1 MKTLNIVLDF
11 NNLCMRSLFACQ
23 YMGDANV
30 KNFDTDEECAV
41 LARKIVTDVC
51 YVMNTFSA
59 DRVILACDAKYPWRH
74 DLYKDIDGQ
83 SYKGN
88 RVKDEDKNWE
98 KIFATFD
105 DVRDVLVDRGV
116 VASLID
122 RAEADDVAAMWKNVL
137 YTEEKENLV
146 LVSSDKDW
154 TQLVD
159 FDENHSCYC
168 ICYNPI
174 SNNKGKRNLY
184 LTESMFTWLHSEET
198 TDIFFS
204 NYNYNKNSLKNAIAN
219 DPKINC
225 IPIDPCSV
233 VIEKVM
239 CGDDGDNVPTFFEY
253 YKNGRKM
260 RVTPL
265 KAQHVFNNLNIS
277 CVEHLVTA
285 VENNTLKESLE
296 KEMKYTIDIDFCERL
311 DRQRR
316 LVELN
321 VNFFPKHIR
330 LKFAFHVDS
339 VASRGFTVDL
349 PKTMQEMLSDT
360 KYISKDFQKSKENSI
375 FATLDLDKYSK
386 QHILF

>member
-1 MKTLNIVLDF
+1 MKTLNILLDF
-11 NNLCMRSLFACQ
+11 NNLAMRSLFACQ

-51 YVMNTFSA
+51 YVTNTFSA

-74 DLYKDIDGQ
+74 DIYKDIDGQ

-88 RVKDEDKNWE
+88 RVKDEEKNWDN
-98 KIFATFD
+98 IFGTFD
-105 DVRDVLVDRGV
+105 DVRRILVERGV

-137 YTEEKENLV
+137 FSEDKENLI

-159 FDENHSCYC
+159 FDNVYGCYC
-168 ICYNPI
+168 VCYNPI

-184 LTESMFTWLHSEET
+184 LTESMFSWLHTVEQ
-198 TDIFFS
+198 TDIFFT
-204 NYNYNKNSLKNAIAN
+204 NYNHDKINLKNAIAN

-225 IPIDPCSV
+225 VVMDPHSV
-233 VIEKVM
+233 VIEKIM

-253 YKNGRKM
+253 YKNGRKT

-265 KAQHVFNNLNIS
+265 KAKHVFENLNITD
-277 CVEHLVTA
+277 VTHLIAATN
-285 VENNTLKESLE
+285 NNTLKDALE
-296 KEMKYTIDIDFCERL
+296 KEMKYTIDIDFGDRL
-311 DRQRR
+311 TRQRK

-321 VNFFPKHIR
+321 VNFFPETIR
-330 LKFAFHVDS
+330 SAFSVHVEDMIS
-339 VASRGFTVDL
+339 CGFTTNL